1 MPDGGVIAGLVPGGF
16 GAEIGLRVGDRVLA
30 VNGHPLRDALDFQ
43 FYGAHEDVVLSIWRQ
58 GETIL
63 RRGRRRYDQPWGV
76 AFEQALFDGLRTCA
90 NHCPFCF
97 LRGLPDGLRPSL
109 YVRDDDYR
117 LSFLL
122 GSFVTLT
129 NLDEADWQ
137 RLAEQR
143 LSPLYVSVHAT
154 DPDLRRRLLGTRS
167 GPDVC
172 EQFRR
177 LAALGITVH
186 AQVVVCPGWND
197 GEALWK
203 TIADLWELRD
213 VVESVSLVPVG
224 LSAHHPVRLERV
236 TPAGARDLLRLA
248 DEWRRRAYRQV
259 GRRFVY
265 PSDELYLLAGRPLP
279 GARTYDGFPQLQNGV
294 GLVRQFLE
302 DWARTR
308 RRLARRQEARTPAR
322 SVTLVTGMAFL
333 PFLDGVAR
341 DLGPMLGTSCRVVG
355 VANRFLGQ
363 DVTVAGLLT
372 ARDVVEQLSGKE
384 LGEVVILP
392 RSMLDASGERT
403 LDDWGLPELGRALGR
418 SVLTAGL
425 ASEVVWALTRE
436 CGALL

>member
-1 MPDGGVIAGLVPGGF
+1 MPDGGVIAGLAPGGF

-43 FYGAHEDVVLSIWRQ
+43 FYGAHEDVVLSIWRE

-76 AFEQALFDGLRTCA
+76 AFEQALFDGLRACA

-97 LRGLPDGLRPSL
+97 LKGLPDGLRPSL

-117 LSFLL
+117 LSFLH

-129 NLDEADWQ
+129 NLDEADWE

-167 GPDVC
+167 SPDVR
-172 EQFRR
+172 QQLRR
-177 LAALGITVH
+177 LGDLGIRVH

-197 GEALWK
+197 GEALSR

-236 TPAGARDLLRLA
+236 TPSGARDLLRLA
-248 DEWRRRAYRQV
+248 DDWRHRAYREV
-259 GRRFVY
+259 GRRFVH

-279 GARTYDGFPQLQNGV
+279 GAQTYDGFPQLQNGV
-294 GLVRQFLE
+294 GLVRQFVE

-308 RRLARRQEARTPAR
+308 RRLVRRHSVRTPGR
-322 SVTLVTGMAFL
+322 HVTLVTGMAFL
-333 PFLDGVAR
+333 PFLEQVAR
-341 DLGPMLGTSCRVVG
+341 DLGSMLGTSCQAVG

-363 DVTVAGLLT
+363 PVTVAGLLT

-384 LGEVVILP
+384 LGDVVVLP
-392 RSMLDASGERT
+392 RSMLDAAGEHT
-403 LDDWGLPELGRALGR
+403 LDDWSLAELGRALGR
-418 SVLTAGL
+418 PVVTASL
-425 ASEVVWALTRE
+425 ASEVVGVWL
-436 CGALL
+436 